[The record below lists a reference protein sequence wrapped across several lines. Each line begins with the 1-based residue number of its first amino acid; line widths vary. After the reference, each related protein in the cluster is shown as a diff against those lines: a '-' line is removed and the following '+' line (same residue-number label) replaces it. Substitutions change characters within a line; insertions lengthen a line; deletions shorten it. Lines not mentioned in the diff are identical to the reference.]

1 MRELRLA
8 EEAAIGRAVKLIGW
22 IWETN
27 AAFQVFYSLPGRVD
41 VMHRGDARSV
51 YEYIRYHMRRKILI
65 AAALLTAV
73 ATGLGAQDAPQKQS
87 AEPSAPLP
95 LITLK
100 DAIDSASASG
110 DDFLITAGTL
120 EVARRQRSLDLAK
133 QALSLSASGSYG
145 VVDGIGTDTQT
156 TASTDK
162 TVIAETSAVQS
173 YDQGL
178 ISKAANAS
186 NGSTLSSSYNGIAS
200 SPAASLSLS
209 GPLTKATLS
218 AAQTIPVPQSSI
230 DTVTQQSVV
239 GLSLTQT
246 VWDGYPGGQYKA
258 SLAKSLLT
266 FQGKELSATQ
276 SGSAAVAKVK
286 QAYIAMLAAQRDL
299 DIKKQVLEK
308 QRNLLAQIEAVYA
321 IQQASAIDLRTARV
335 NARSAE
341 IDVSSSDK
349 TLRLANERL
358 AVIMGRDPGSRF
370 SVADIE
376 DPEMPAASIDE
387 AMAIGLQK
395 RGDVAQLDLNAKSS
409 LIDAALTRAQAKPN
423 VSLSGG
429 AGLAVGWMSP
439 PVVASALSVGAK
451 ISLPVFD
458 SGAAD
463 LQAKTNESQAS
474 LYALQASQL
483 RKTIS
488 SDIRDYFESAQLQA
502 EKVALAKESAE
513 LAEAQFE
520 LMKAQ
525 NKYGT
530 ATVQDV
536 LTASVTAATAEV
548 GYGTAKSAYLSAVLQ
563 LSTAMGL

>member
-1 MRELRLA
+1 MH
-8 EEAAIGRAVKLIGW
+8 IGD
-22 IWETN
+22 T
-27 AAFQVFYSLPGRVD
+27 
-41 VMHRGDARSV
+41 RSV
-51 YEYIRYHMRRKILI
+51 FDYIRANMSKKVFWAIALF
-65 AAALLTAV
+65 AAAA
-73 ATGLGAQDAPQKQS
+73 AGLRAQDIAQVPPKS
-87 AEPSAPLP
+87 ADASLSV
-95 LITLK
+95 ITLK
-100 DAIDSASASG
+100 DAIDSAATSG
-110 DDFLITAGTL
+110 DDFLIAAGTL
-120 EVARRQRSLDLAK
+120 EVANKQRALDLAK
-133 QALSLSASGSYG
+133 QGLSLSASGSYG
-145 VVDGIGTDTQT
+145 VVDGLGKDTET

-162 TVIAETSAVQS
+162 TVIAETSALQS
-173 YDQGL
+173 YDQSL

-200 SPAASLSLS
+200 TPAASLSLS

-218 AAQTIPVPQSSI
+218 AAQTIPVPEASI
-230 DTVTQQSVV
+230 PTVTQQSVV
-239 GLSLTQT
+239 GLNLAQT

-258 SLAKSLLT
+258 TLTKSLLA
-266 FQGKELSATQ
+266 FQGKELAATQ
-276 SGSAAVAKVK
+276 SGSAAVTKVK

-299 DIKKQVLEK
+299 DIKKQVLAK
-308 QRNLLAQIEAVYA
+308 QQNMLAQIEAIYA
-321 IQQASAIDLRTARV
+321 IKQASAIDLRTAQV

-341 IDVSSSDK
+341 LDVSTSDK

-358 AVIMGRDPGSRF
+358 AVIMGRDRGERF

-376 DPEMPAASIDE
+376 DPEMPAASVDE
-387 AMAIGLQK
+387 AISTGLRK
-395 RGDVAQLDLNAKSS
+395 RSDVAQLDLNAKSS
-409 LIDAALTRAQAKPN
+409 LIDAAVTRAQAKPN

-429 AGLAVGWMSP
+429 AGLAIGWMSP
-439 PVVASALSVGAK
+439 PVVAGALSVGAK
-451 ISLPVFD
+451 VALPIFD

-463 LQAKTNESQAS
+463 FQAKTSESQAA
-474 LYALQASQL
+474 LYGLQAAQL

-502 EKVALAKESAE
+502 EKVMLAKESAD

-530 ATVQDV
+530 ATMQDV

-548 GYGTAKSAYLSAVLQ
+548 SYGTAKSAYLSAVLQ